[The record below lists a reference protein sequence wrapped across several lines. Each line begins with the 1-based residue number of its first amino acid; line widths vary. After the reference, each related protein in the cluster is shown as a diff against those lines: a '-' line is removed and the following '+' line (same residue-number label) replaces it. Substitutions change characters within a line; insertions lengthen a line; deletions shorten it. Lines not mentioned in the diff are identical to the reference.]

1 MQELPDRPGAS
12 SGWASQADVI
22 RYDVF
27 GRGYPVK
34 KLVASMA
41 LIVSVGLP
49 VSASASLQELTNL
62 YVFGDSLSDGGNSGL
77 ASTYATAEVPGGPYV
92 IPPYPYYNG
101 QYSNGPVAVEYLWQ
115 AYNPGSTSFT
125 PSLVGG
131 TNYAIGG
138 ATTGVANYNSVNP
151 GVPVTL
157 QPIYTDLGNNWQLNT
172 FAAQSPVFD
181 PASSLFVVWLF
192 PNDVFNYAVTGNLP
206 GTATGLPGDAGTVE
220 QLIGNG
226 VGNILSTV
234 NYLASIGAQHFLV
247 PNMPDLGQTPAF
259 LGMPNQADMT
269 ALSSAFDL
277 YLAQGLTTLD
287 AALTSAEIVQFD
299 TFGEFNRILADPGA
313 YGFEVTDKAC
323 VDNLASGLC
332 NPGNWD
338 KWVFWDSV
346 HPTTSAHAVLG
357 REFAAAVP
365 EPGTIFLLAIGLF
378 GIAVSRKRMVL

>member
-1 MQELPDRPGAS
+1 M
-12 SGWASQADVI
+12 
-22 RYDVF
+22 
-27 GRGYPVK
+27 K

-151 GVPVTL
+151 GVPVPL

-192 PNDVFNYAVTGNLP
+192 PNDVFNYAATDGYLP
-206 GTATGLPGDAGTVE
+206 GTVGVPGKVDGVAG
-220 QLIGNG
+220 
-226 VGNILSTV
+226 
-234 NYLASIGAQHFLV
+234 A
-247 PNMPDLGQTPAF
+247 P
-259 LGMPNQADMT
+259 
-269 ALSSAFDL
+269 
-277 YLAQGLTTLD
+277 
-287 AALTSAEIVQFD
+287 
-299 TFGEFNRILADPGA
+299 
-313 YGFEVTDKAC
+313 
-323 VDNLASGLC
+323 
-332 NPGNWD
+332 
-338 KWVFWDSV
+338 
-346 HPTTSAHAVLG
+346 
-357 REFAAAVP
+357 
-365 EPGTIFLLAIGLF
+365 
-378 GIAVSRKRMVL
+378 